1 MNGAVVFIDPP
12 ILLNDCNYRLLELCH
27 LQRMSASSEVK
38 RYRAT
43 HGTEFPEKINI
54 LQRQRR
60 RGQHFRGER
69 EVRYLSSEAEPP
81 KIRPI
86 AALRSVVSA
95 AAPFAHSKGCSRR
108 ILTSDREKD
117 VIIYP

>member
-54 LQRQRR
+54 LK
-60 RGQHFRGER
+60 HFRGER

-95 AAPFAHSKGCSRR
+95 AAPFAHSKG
-108 ILTSDREKD
+108 
-117 VIIYP
+117 

>member
-12 ILLNDCNYRLLELCH
+12 ILLNDCNYRQFQSILSFAKDVGKF
-27 LQRMSASSEVK
+27 RSEEIQG
-38 RYRAT
+38 T

-54 LQRQRR
+54 LK
-60 RGQHFRGER
+60 HFRGER

-95 AAPFAHSKGCSRR
+95 AAPFAHSKG
-108 ILTSDREKD
+108 
-117 VIIYP
+117 

>member
-12 ILLNDCNYRLLELCH
+12 ILLNDCNYSLRQ
-27 LQRMSASSEVK
+27 LQRMLVSSEVK

-54 LQRQRR
+54 LK
-60 RGQHFRGER
+60 HFRGER

-117 VIIYP
+117 VIICP